1 MSSLISL
8 VIILFSIIF
17 SVISIYEYLEYK
29 SPIIVYTKANDHE
42 TKREAFMKDTLLMFQ
57 VVDTKEMLNIDKSI
71 AYYEAQ
77 YTKIYDNGTLDTIP
91 LKIETCELGKNLD
104 MKYKKIVDFR
114 DNLGRR
120 VEDFYCLNLENQN
133 ISLFYHPNVGYS
145 SITLKLY
152 LKKNNKFIPEKL
164 QTLIVGQNDLID
176 HTNKN
181 TPINNSYIYDLTQ
194 GFHSREYTQIK
205 YYFEYIKYESDGGF
219 FFKNPKILNGI
230 YFSDMSFFKNIK
242 DDYDLENNLTN
253 SNKSLIGEIEI
264 EIHKSHFDNYNRS
277 YQRFQSLLAEIMS
290 VVNLLLEIGRQIST
304 FLCDKKM
311 SKDIIKSLLN
321 NDNKYEIEQ
330 QKNRINNFFQNSF
343 KKEINT
349 ERKKMKQELE
359 CRENNINNLDKID
372 STKINRNLND
382 EKEEQIKNTRNKI
395 IDDINIFHII
405 KSYFCCKD
413 KTSELVNLCNNIIME
428 DLCIERILQRLY
440 NLEQIYNFFSNI
452 EKEKLES
459 IKNKRFNDINNYIYK
474 IKDDKNIVIYN
485 RSNIDKNTT
494 NIKDNPSEIKIN
506 LNS

>member
-57 VVDTKEMLNIDKSI
+57 VVDTTEMLNIDKSI

-242 DDYDLENNLTN
+242 DDYDLEKNLTN

-264 EIHKSHFDNYNRS
+264 EINKSHFDNYNRS
-277 YQRFQSLLAEIMS
+277 YQRLQSLLAEIMS

-405 KSYFCCKD
+405 
-413 KTSELVNLCNNIIME
+413 
-428 DLCIERILQRLY
+428 
-440 NLEQIYNFFSNI
+440 
-452 EKEKLES
+452 
-459 IKNKRFNDINNYIYK
+459 
-474 IKDDKNIVIYN
+474 
-485 RSNIDKNTT
+485 
-494 NIKDNPSEIKIN
+494 
-506 LNS
+506 